1 MNFETSIKE
10 WVILDNKIKKQNEE
24 LKALREKRQTLG
36 TALNGYIEENELN
49 NAIIQISDGTI
60 KYNQIKRTQ
69 PLTLKYI
76 RTCLENCIQNVE
88 TVDKLM
94 EYIKENRDVKIS
106 NELKRYYNK

>member
-1 MNFETSIKE
+1 MNFETYIKD
-10 WVILDNKIKKQNEE
+10 WVILDTKIKKQSEE
-24 LKALREKRQTLG
+24 LKLLREKRQTLG
-36 TALNGYIEENELN
+36 SSLNVYIEENELN

-60 KYNQIKRTQ
+60 KYNQVKMTQ

-76 RTCLENCIQNVE
+76 HTCLENCIQNVE

>member
-1 MNFETSIKE
+1 MNFESSIKE

-24 LKALREKRQTLG
+24 LKTMREKRQTLG
-36 TALNGYIEENELN
+36 NVLNGYIEDNELN

-60 KYNQIKRTQ
+60 KYNQVKMTQ

-76 RTCLENCIQNVE
+76 RICLENCIQNVE

>member
-24 LKALREKRQTLG
+24 LKTLREKRQTVG
-36 TALNGYIEENELN
+36 TTLNGYIEDNELN

-60 KYNQIKRTQ
+60 KYNHVKMTQ
-69 PLTLKYI
+69 PLTLRYI
-76 RTCLENCIQNVE
+76 QTCLQNCIQNVE